1 MKLNLA
7 DGYTFK
13 LAIKISVLHEI
24 VARSRHLVLCNQC
37 QGVASFEQA
46 EFKLTCPCI
55 RQGVLSYCDE
65 LNEVGTSVPVPS

>member
-1 MKLNLA
+1 MELNLA

-13 LAIKISVLHEI
+13 LAIKISVQHEI
-24 VARSRHLVLCNQC
+24 VTRSRDFVLCNQC

-46 EFKLTCPCI
+46 EFKLNCPCV
-55 RQGVLSYCDE
+55 RQGVLIYCDE